1 MDRKEMIR
9 LLEAHSGTK
18 AKYMGAPSF
27 DYQIEIRGETYR
39 IAKDGVMKDR
49 AGNEI
54 DFEAVLQLT
63 VEGMPEDNFTAEE
76 TKEDVLVEISVPMEG
91 HTGQT
96 LRNIVNMVY
105 SKQEHLKKAFGIETD
120 IVSTEFVEA
129 LNAEG
134 VKTLEQFK
142 ELAGR
147 IGTGKCHGI
156 SFDFD
161 ENTIAF
167 KFGIRSEESDKV
179 DAATKLVALLN
190 KSAKEQKHA
199 SFKPSADDNMK
210 FTMRVWLIR
219 LGFVGD
225 EYKEARKTLLN
236 SLKGNGA
243 FRNGKVEKEAFGA

>member
-39 IAKDGVMKDR
+39 ITKDGVMKD
-49 AGNEI
+49 GVGSEV

-63 VEGMPEDNFTAEE
+63 VEGMLEDNFNAEE
-76 TKEDVLVEISVPMEG
+76 AQEDVLVEISVPMEG

-105 SKQEHLKKAFGIETD
+105 SKQEHLKKAFGNETE
-120 IVSTEFVEA
+120 IVSTEFVKA

-142 ELAGR
+142 ELVGR
-147 IGTGKCHGI
+147 IGTGKCPGI
-156 SFDFD
+156 SFDFN

-179 DAATKLVALLN
+179 DAATKLVSFLN

-225 EYKEARKTLLN
+225 EYKEARKTLMK
-236 SLKGNGA
+236 SLEGNAA
-243 FRNGKVEKEAFGA
+243 FRNGKGEKEAVGT